1 MIWIFEQE
9 MPKTYVYIHL
19 EEGPVPAGLL
29 EASGAGREATARFR
43 YGRRY
48 LRREDRLALDPV
60 QLPLHGADIDRDYPT
75 PEGFVLFNGIRDAA
89 PDAWGRH
96 VMDRAAGARA
106 LTDFDY
112 LIATGDSRV
121 GALAFGPDL
130 SGPQRIVPWPAGE
143 PDGENL
149 DLTGMLEAVRELDT
163 AEDLPLQH
171 RRFLAPGSSLG
182 GARPKAT
189 TTYDGKQWIAKFS
202 RVVDRTPI
210 CRIEYA
216 TMKLAAHVGLNVPP
230 VRIETIVGQDVY
242 LIERFDR
249 FTEGRKE
256 RRRPFISGLTI
267 TGAHESESSQ
277 QSYRRLSEQ
286 LRLFGADHKKD
297 SQELWRRMAFN
308 ILCSNTDDHLR
319 NHGFLWD
326 GKGWRL
332 SPAYDVLPY
341 PQVSLDRNLAIG
353 VGRDGRRASM
363 RNALS
368 DSAGFGLSRE
378 EALSMA
384 LAIQQAVKTSW
395 EKVFRKNGLATADI
409 DRLRN
414 CFIACDEVIQDD
426 GADGA

>member
-143 PDGENL
+143 PDRENL

-308 ILCSNTDDHLR
+308 ILCSNTDDHLK

-341 PQVSLDRNLAIG
+341 PQVSLDRNLG